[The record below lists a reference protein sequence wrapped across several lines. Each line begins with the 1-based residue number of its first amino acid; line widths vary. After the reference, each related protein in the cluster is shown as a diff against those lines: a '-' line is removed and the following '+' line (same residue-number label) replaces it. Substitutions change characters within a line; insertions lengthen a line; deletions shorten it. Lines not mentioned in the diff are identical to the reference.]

1 MPGRPSLRNI
11 CRSRI
16 LRQSVE
22 SSPKSVRSQL
32 KSGGK
37 SNSPAPFRRPIFFRT
52 VGSQTPRWGI
62 PPELLRAAGF
72 PASSLVPVG
81 TELLRTVEDL
91 PTICPSEPPGIPS
104 SSGTPLPSAG
114 RQNSPERR
122 FPQLGRLPR
131 PPKSLSEAFGI
142 SRNFSGIPSGT
153 PPAREDF
160 PVALGDTPPGPF
172 RISGLQSRVL
182 GEESLR
188 ALVFPRPLSGS
199 FGFPASSCFP
209 GRSPGEGSSGLFLRV
224 TDLRAGLRFL
234 REALRV
240 ASSVW
245 RGSGGGP
252 PCGASSEA
260 APGSGSPG
268 SGSPGGAF
276 E

>member
-1 MPGRPSLRNI
+1 MPGRPPLRNI
-11 CRSRI
+11 CRNRSNPPTVSRI
-16 LRQSVE
+16 QPKIGQKSVE
-22 SSPKSVRSQL
+22 IRRKEQQPGSLPSADLLPNRWEPD
-32 KSGGK
+32 
-37 SNSPAPFRRPIFFRT
+37 SNSFACNRT

-91 PTICPSEPPGIPS
+91 PTICLSEPPGIPS

-188 ALVFPRPLSGS
+188 ALGDTPVPPPARSAFPPLSA
-199 FGFPASSCFP
+199 F
-209 GRSPGEGSSGLFLRV
+209 
-224 TDLRAGLRFL
+224 RAGLRVK
-234 REALRV
+234 E
-240 ASSVW
+240 
-245 RGSGGGP
+245 
-252 PCGASSEA
+252 
-260 APGSGSPG
+260 APGCFS
-268 SGSPGGAF
+268 

>member
-1 MPGRPSLRNI
+1 MPKCSAMPDSSPDGPQLRNSPQYPNSSQCPDAPSLRNI

-209 GRSPGEGSSGLFLRV
+209 GRSPGGGASGSSERV
-224 TDLRAGLRFL
+224 
-234 REALRV
+234 
-240 ASSVW
+240 
-245 RGSGGGP
+245 SG
-252 PCGASSEA
+252 
-260 APGSGSPG
+260 
-268 SGSPGGAF
+268 
-276 E
+276 